1 MTVLGPSQGGAG
13 IIYQYSTKLG
23 LGSHSFSFTFSNVSG
38 AVTLPDNGVPFPG
51 PEVHPFNVS
60 GMSVKPGIALP
71 GAAVTF
77 SATYRSPTHTPPPL
91 AEVDVHGTPYALHA
105 HGPNYFKG
113 VPTTDKTPNPI
124 APQHSYP

>member
-71 GAAVTF
+71 GAAITF
-77 SATYRSPTHTPPPL
+77 SATYRSPTNTPPPL
-91 AEVDVHGTPYALHA
+91 PKVHFNGTPYPLQ
-105 HGPNYFKG
+105 PNAPTYLKV
-113 VPTTDKTPNPI
+113 VPYT
-124 APQHSYP
+124 